1 MDTSAGS
8 FLKAERLKKNKSLKD
23 IADSTRIGIF
33 TLEALEADKTELLPP
48 QAYVRGFIKVYAREL
63 DISPDEPLA
72 LYAAQVQA
80 EHTADVSAE
89 VKQAAQ
95 PFPIP
100 VYAVPVI
107 AGAVVLLI
115 CALFFGYKG
124 RPALHN
130 EAGSGPEAP
139 TVVQTVESQLTSLE
153 QEIAPASKPAAADI
167 PVADNASAAQPPN
180 PFEIRFVAAER
191 CWMRFTVDGKHVFEV
206 TLKKGETYSVNA
218 VYDIRVRIG
227 NPSGLTAFFNNSPVP
242 IPGRRGR
249 PVEMTFPLPAGA
261 QPVSSP

>member
-1 MDTSAGS
+1 MDASAGS

-23 IADSTRIGIF
+23 IADSTRIGVF

-48 QAYVRGFIKVYAREL
+48 EAYVRGFIKVYAREL

-72 LYAAQVQA
+72 LYAAQLQA
-80 EHTADVSAE
+80 EQTAE
-89 VKQAAQ
+89 VSTEAKHAAQ

-100 VYAVPVI
+100 IYAVPVI
-107 AGAVVLLI
+107 AGAVVLLV

-130 EAGSGPEAP
+130 ETGSGAEVS
-139 TVVQTVESQLTSLE
+139 TVVPAVETELTSLE
-153 QEIAPASKPAAADI
+153 QEIAPAAKPAAADM
-167 PVADNASAAQPPN
+167 PGADNASAVLPTN

-227 NPSGLTAFFNNSPVP
+227 NPSGLAAFYNNSPVA

-249 PVEMTFPLPAGA
+249 PVEMIFPLSSGT

>member
-33 TLEALEADKTELLPP
+33 TLEALESDKTELLPP
-48 QAYVRGFIKVYAREL
+48 EAYVRGFIKVYAREL

-72 LYAAQVQA
+72 LYTAQVQA
-80 EHTADVSAE
+80 GNAAE
-89 VKQAAQ
+89 AATEAKHAAR

-100 VYAVPVI
+100 IYAVPVI
-107 AGAVVLLI
+107 AGAVVLLL

-124 RPALHN
+124 RSALPKN
-130 EAGSGPEAP
+130 TGSGAEVS
-139 TVVQTVESQLTSLE
+139 TVVPAPEPELAPQVPVT
-153 QEIAPASKPAAADI
+153 APAAKPAAAAM
-167 PVADNASAAQPPN
+167 PGADNASAVPPAN

-206 TLKKGETYSVNA
+206 TL
-218 VYDIRVRIG
+218 
-227 NPSGLTAFFNNSPVP
+227 
-242 IPGRRGR
+242 
-249 PVEMTFPLPAGA
+249 
-261 QPVSSP
+261 